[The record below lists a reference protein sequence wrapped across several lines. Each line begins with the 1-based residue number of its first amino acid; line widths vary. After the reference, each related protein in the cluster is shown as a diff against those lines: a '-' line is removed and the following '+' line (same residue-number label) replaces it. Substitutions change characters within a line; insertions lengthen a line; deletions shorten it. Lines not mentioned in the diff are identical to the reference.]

1 MENRPNFLFIITDQQ
16 RADHL
21 GCYGN
26 AVVQTRN
33 IDGIAKSLG
42 YGNSRKNSANRAEK
56 SGAKLLR
63 DYETRREK
71 IRACY
76 ERHFLAK

>member
-1 MENRPNFLFIITDQQ
+1 LERDQSLDAFEAEPA
-16 RADHL
+16 RL
-21 GCYGN
+21 
-26 AVVQTRN
+26 
-33 IDGIAKSLG
+33 DGIAKSLG
-42 YGNSRKNSANRAEK
+42 YGSSRKNGADRAAK